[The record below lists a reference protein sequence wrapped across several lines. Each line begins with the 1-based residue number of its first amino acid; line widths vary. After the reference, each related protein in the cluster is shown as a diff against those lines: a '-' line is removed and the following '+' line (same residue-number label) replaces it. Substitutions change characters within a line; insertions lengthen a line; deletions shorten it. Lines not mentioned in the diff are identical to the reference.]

1 MNSLNINRNYPAFGM
16 AFKFKKGGAKR
27 MAQAFINDPA
37 EAKRLIK
44 KEKANKDV
52 DIFVSADSIYVK
64 HRRLANSEDFNM
76 KVLQDDLINRRPN
89 SDVTHAIACIDIENA
104 YRDLF
109 YYEKKPFYNA
119 QEEAKR
125 LQKIGKEIEAEEYS
139 KTLTVDSLTKELE
152 ELADL

>member
-1 MNSLNINRNYPAFGM
+1 MNSLNINRNQPAFGM
-16 AFKFKKGGAKR
+16 AFKFKEGGAKR
-27 MAQAFINDPA
+27 MAQAFINAPA

-44 KEKANKDV
+44 MEKANKDV
-52 DIFVSADSIYVK
+52 DIFVSADSINVK
-64 HRRLANSEDFNM
+64 HRRLTNSEDFQRKAMLDSLDRLTDCEVN
-76 KVLQDDLINRRPN
+76 
-89 SDVTHAIACIDIENA
+89 HARACIDVENA
-104 YRDLF
+104 FRDPF

-152 ELADL
+152 ELADA